1 VRDAWFVPRVSFAEH
16 LALALALRDDF
27 LEANL
32 SKKL

>member
-1 VRDAWFVPRVSFAEH
+1 VRDAWFVLRVSFAEH
-16 LALALALRDDF
+16 LALALRDDF